1 MIRGRRGAW
10 NLVHNTLM
18 RLTGSLVLFLVLLL
32 AAPVHAITCRQWE
45 RMAPAQKSATIDRMI
60 QGAVSGSGGRQ
71 YQLDRGAVAR
81 CLQGDARSIEYDFDG
96 ACADAR
102 TAGMQ
107 ALNRIF
113 KDYIWTC
120 AG

>member
-1 MIRGRRGAW
+1 M
-10 NLVHNTLM
+10 
-18 RLTGSLVLFLVLLL
+18 SLL
-32 AAPVHAITCRQWE
+32 ASPVHAIGCREWD
-45 RMAPAQKSATIDRMI
+45 RMGAGQKSATIDRMI

-71 YQLDRGAVAR
+71 YRIERGAVGR
-81 CLQGDARSIEYDFDG
+81 CLQGYARSIEYDFDD
-96 ACADAR
+96 ACADSR

-113 KDYIWTC
+113 KDYIWSC

>member
-1 MIRGRRGAW
+1 M
-10 NLVHNTLM
+10 
-18 RLTGSLVLFLVLLL
+18 LTGFGASMSNADPMKTRRFGGLILLLLLL
-32 AAPVHAITCRQWE
+32 AARPGHAMQCREWQ
-45 RMAPAQKSATIDRMI
+45 RMGPDQKSASIERMI
-60 QGAVSGSGGRQ
+60 QNAVSGSGGRQ
-71 YQLDRGAVAR
+71 YRINRGAVGR
-81 CLQGDARSIEYDFDG
+81 CLQGQAQPIAYDFDD

-113 KDYIWTC
+113 KNYIWSC

>member
-1 MIRGRRGAW
+1 MP
-10 NLVHNTLM
+10 
-18 RLTGSLVLFLVLLL
+18 LTSGVLLL
-32 AAPVHAITCRQWE
+32 SSLMFLLASPVQAISCGQWD
-45 RMAPAQKSATIDRMI
+45 RMSAGQKSATIDRMI
-60 QGAVSGSGGRQ
+60 QSTVSGSGGRQ
-71 YQLDRGAVAR
+71 YQVDRGAVGR
-81 CLQGDARSIEYDFDG
+81 CLQGYARSIEYDFDG

-113 KDYIWTC
+113 KEYIWTC

>member
-1 MIRGRRGAW
+1 MKYLSSLCVLSALMSLPASSAQAIRCSEWDRMGA
-10 NLVHNTLM
+10 
-18 RLTGSLVLFLVLLL
+18 G
-32 AAPVHAITCRQWE
+32 
-45 RMAPAQKSATIDRMI
+45 QKSATIDRMI

-71 YQLDRGAVAR
+71 YRIERGAVGR
-81 CLQGDARSIEYDFDG
+81 CLQGYAQSIEYDFDD
-96 ACADAR
+96 ACADSR

-113 KDYIWTC
+113 KDYIWSC

>member
-1 MIRGRRGAW
+1 MIPGQRGARD
-10 NLVHNTLM
+10 LVHNALM
-18 RLTGSLVLFLVLLL
+18 RLTGSLVLLLALLL
-32 AAPVHAITCRQWE
+32 AAPVHAINCKQWE

-71 YQLDRGAVAR
+71 YQVDRSAVGR
-81 CLQGDARSIEYDFDG
+81 CLQGYARSIEYDFDG
-96 ACADAR
+96 ACADSQR
-102 TAGMQ
+102 AGMQ

-113 KDYIWTC
+113 KEYIWSC

>member
-1 MIRGRRGAW
+1 
-10 NLVHNTLM
+10 M

-32 AAPVHAITCRQWE
+32 AAPVHAITCKQWE
-45 RMAPAQKSATIDRMI
+45 RMAPAQKSSTIDRMI

-71 YQLDRGAVAR
+71 YQVDRGGVGR
-81 CLQGDARSIEYDFDG
+81 CLQGNARSIEYDFDG
-96 ACADAR
+96 ACADSRSAS
-102 TAGMQ
+102 MQ

-113 KDYIWTC
+113 KEHIWSC